1 MIMDVL
7 LITLVTNV
15 QVVIRILTAILVL
28 MDIHLLAATDI
39 HRQHLALALAGRLQ
53 VLVTSVK

>member
-1 MIMDVL
+1 MDVL